1 MIENFLIIPNALK
14 NKSVEFV
21 SEIAKY
27 LTDKGKKVYV
37 PNKFSNIINCE
48 SDITF
53 VSSSEDLKFIDMAVI
68 LGGDGTVLRNI
79 SYIKH
84 YEIPI
89 FGVNFGNVGYLTQC
103 EPESAMTFLDRVL
116 NGDFEIEDR
125 IMLRCTVDGE
135 EKAYTGINEVVLH
148 RQSFGRAM
156 HLNVYINDNF
166 IESFSA
172 DGVLVSTPTGST
184 AYNMSAGGPV
194 VIPCANNFVITPIC
208 AHAMA
213 KSSIVTSGD
222 DTVRIK
228 ASYSGDEEKE
238 ACLIVDSIDKC
249 IVSDQDIKIS
259 KSKYKLKLVKFNDNS
274 FYQTLKY
281 KLSKEYQ

>member
-1 MIENFLIIPNALK
+1 MIIPNALK

-37 PNKFSNIINCE
+37 PNKFSNIVNCE
-48 SDITF
+48 SDIAF

-68 LGGDGTVLRNI
+68 LRGDGTVLRNI

-166 IESFSA
+166 IELFCRWSA
-172 DGVLVSTPTGST
+172 CVHTYRL
-184 AYNMSAGGPV
+184 N
-194 VIPCANNFVITPIC
+194 
-208 AHAMA
+208 
-213 KSSIVTSGD
+213 
-222 DTVRIK
+222 
-228 ASYSGDEEKE
+228 
-238 ACLIVDSIDKC
+238 C
-249 IVSDQDIKIS
+249 I
-259 KSKYKLKLVKFNDNS
+259 
-274 FYQTLKY
+274 
-281 KLSKEYQ
+281 

>member
-14 NKSVEFV
+14 SKSVEFV

-27 LTDKGKKVYV
+27 LTDNGKKVYV
-37 PNKFSNIINCE
+37 PKNFSSIVNCE
-48 SDITF
+48 SEISF
-53 VSSSEDLKFIDMAVI
+53 VCADDLDFIDMVI
-68 LGGDGTVLRNI
+68 FLGGDGTVLRNI
-79 SYIKH
+79 SYINH

-89 FGVNFGNVGYLTQC
+89 LGVNFGNMGYLTQC
-103 EPESAMTFLDRVL
+103 EPESCMAFLDRIFK
-116 NGDFEIEDR
+116 GDYEIEDR
-125 IMLRCTVDGE
+125 IMLRCTIGDE
-135 EKAYTGINEVVLH
+135 EKAFTGINEVVIH

-194 VIPCANNFVITPIC
+194 VTPCANNFVITPIC
-208 AHAMA
+208 AHAMV
-213 KSSIVTSGD
+213 KCSIVTSGD
-222 DTVRIK
+222 DVVKIK
-228 ASYSGDEEKE
+228 ASYSSVEEKE

-249 IVSDQDIKIS
+249 TVYDEDIKIS
-259 KSKYKLKLVKFNDNS
+259 KSKYKLRLVKFNDNS
-274 FYQTLKY
+274 FYQTLKH
-281 KLSKEYQ
+281 KLSKDY